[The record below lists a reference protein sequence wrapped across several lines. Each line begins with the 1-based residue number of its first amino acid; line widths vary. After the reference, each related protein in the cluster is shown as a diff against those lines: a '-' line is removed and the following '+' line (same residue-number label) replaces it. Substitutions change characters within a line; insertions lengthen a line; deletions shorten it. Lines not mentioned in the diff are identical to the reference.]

1 MRALIHTARFRREIR
16 RAARRGKDIRKIRTI
31 TEYLLAGEPLR
42 QRYNAHQL
50 VGNMNTLWECRI
62 EFDWLLVWDEDDTTV
77 TLMRT
82 GTHDDI
88 FG

>member
-1 MRALIHTARFRREIR
+1 
-16 RAARRGKDIRKIRTI
+16 
-31 TEYLLAGEPLR
+31 
-42 QRYNAHQL
+42 
-50 VGNMNTLWECRI
+50 MNTLWECRI